1 MSSSQSKVTYSS
13 NQEYKLVRIE
23 NGNLDAA
30 KEAFLRSFHYQ
41 YKQYD
46 PVKDLGLEPIE
57 GTPSNDKA
65 KDDRQILELF
75 LQIAFS
81 EETGRFDNI
90 VQNGQKDGGQT
101 VEYFFQVESRRHPP
115 AAPGEDEDSS
125 VVGYASIQCEPFK
138 NHCYIHQL
146 GVSPEHWGHGVGRKL
161 VFALKESG
169 YHPDLSSISILTRR
183 INQEGIDFYKH
194 IGFEEVSLQAT
205 QDSFLDFTKYIQL
218 KWEE

>member
-1 MSSSQSKVTYSS
+1 LRCLKSTKQSSISITDLTPKERKISSSQSKVTNSS

-23 NGNLDAA
+23 DGNLDAA

-81 EETGRFDNI
+81 
-90 VQNGQKDGGQT
+90 
-101 VEYFFQVESRRHPP
+101 
-115 AAPGEDEDSS
+115 
-125 VVGYASIQCEPFK
+125 
-138 NHCYIHQL
+138 
-146 GVSPEHWGHGVGRKL
+146 
-161 VFALKESG
+161 
-169 YHPDLSSISILTRR
+169 
-183 INQEGIDFYKH
+183 
-194 IGFEEVSLQAT
+194 
-205 QDSFLDFTKYIQL
+205 
-218 KWEE
+218 